1 MIRFFQPE
9 EEDRII
15 DAIQEAELN
24 TSGEIRVHL
33 EDNLKGDV
41 LQAAQKTFLKL
52 EMHKT
57 EARNGVLIFIAPE
70 QRKLAI
76 LGDKGINEKVPKDF
90 WSEERDIMLAHF
102 KSGNYADGVCAA
114 VQQVGAKL
122 KDFFPYQSDD
132 ENELPD
138 DISYS

>member
-15 DAIQEAELN
+15 AAIKEAELN

-33 EDNLKGDV
+33 EDDLKMEALEG
-41 LQAAQKTFLKL
+41 AQKTFVKL
-52 EMHKT
+52 GMHKT
-57 EARNGVLIFIAPE
+57 DARNGVLIFIAPE
-70 QRKLAI
+70 QRKFAI
-76 LGDKGINEKVPKDF
+76 LGDKGINEKVPENF
-90 WSEERDIMLAHF
+90 WAEERDIMLAHF
-102 KSGNYADGVCAA
+102 KSGQYADGVCAA
-114 VQQVGAKL
+114 IQQVGAKL
-122 KDFFPYQSDD
+122 KAFFPYQSDD

>member
-76 LGDKGINEKVPKDF
+76 VGDKGINEKVPEDF

-114 VQQVGAKL
+114 VQQAGAKL
-122 KDFFPYQSDD
+122 KAFFPYQSDD

>member
-70 QRKLAI
+70 QRKFAI

-90 WSEERDIMLAHF
+90 SAL
-102 KSGNYADGVCAA
+102 N
-114 VQQVGAKL
+114 
-122 KDFFPYQSDD
+122 
-132 ENELPD
+132 
-138 DISYS
+138 

>member
-33 EDNLKGDV
+33 EDHLKGDV

-70 QRKLAI
+70 QRKFAI
-76 LGDKGINEKVPKDF
+76 LGDKGINEKVPEDF

-114 VQQVGAKL
+114 IQQAGAKL
-122 KDFFPYQSDD
+122 KAFFPYQSDD

>member
-52 EMHKT
+52 EMHRT

>member
-15 DAIQEAELN
+15 DAIQEAELS

-76 LGDKGINEKVPKDF
+76 LGDKGINERVPKDF

-122 KDFFPYQSDD
+122 KAFFPYQSDD

>member
-122 KDFFPYQSDD
+122 KAFFPYQSDD

>member
-9 EEDRII
+9 EEDQII

-52 EMHKT
+52 GMHKT
-57 EARNGVLIFIAPE
+57 EARNGILIFIAPE

-76 LGDKGINEKVPKDF
+76 LGDKGINEKVPEDF

-114 VQQVGAKL
+114 IQQVGAKL
-122 KDFFPYQSDD
+122 KAFFPYQSDD

>member
-9 EEDRII
+9 EEDLII

-33 EDNLKGDV
+33 EDNLKTEV
-41 LQAAQKTFLKL
+41 LKAAEKTFLKL
-52 EMHKT
+52 GMHKT

-70 QRKLAI
+70 QRKFAI
-76 LGDKGINEKVPKDF
+76 LGDKGINEKVPEDF
-90 WSEERDIMLAHF
+90 WAEERDIMLAHF
-102 KSGNYADGVCAA
+102 KTGAYADGICAA

-122 KDFFPYQSDD
+122 KAFFPYQSDD
-132 ENELPD
+132 KNELPD

>member
-15 DAIQEAELN
+15 DAIQEAELS

-122 KDFFPYQSDD
+122 KAFFPYQSDD

>member
-102 KSGNYADGVCAA
+102 KCGNYADGVCAA

>member
-76 LGDKGINEKVPKDF
+76 LGDKGINERVPKDF

-122 KDFFPYQSDD
+122 KAFFPYQSDD

>member
-122 KDFFPYQSDD
+122 KAFFPYEPDD

>member
-15 DAIQEAELN
+15 NAIKEAELN

-41 LQAAQKTFLKL
+41 LQAAEKTFVKL
-52 EMHKT
+52 GMHKT

-76 LGDKGINEKVPKDF
+76 VGDKGINEKVPEDF

-102 KSGNYADGVCAA
+102 KSGNHAEGVCAA
-114 VQQVGAKL
+114 VQQAGAKL
-122 KDFFPYQSDD
+122 KAFFPYQSDD

-138 DISYS
+138 TISYS

>member
-9 EEDRII
+9 DEDRII
-15 DAIQEAELN
+15 AAIQEAELN

-33 EDNLKGDV
+33 EDNLKTAV
-41 LQAAQKTFLKL
+41 LPAAEKTFLRL
-52 EMHKT
+52 GMHKT

-70 QRKLAI
+70 KRQLAI
-76 LGDKGINEKVPKDF
+76 VGDKGINEKVPEDF
-90 WSEERDIMLAHF
+90 WGEERDIMLAHF
-102 KSGNYADGVCAA
+102 KTGAYADGVCAA

-122 KDFFPYQSDD
+122 KTFFPYQSDD

>member
-70 QRKLAI
+70 QRKFAI

-122 KDFFPYQSDD
+122 KAFFPYQSDD

>member
-41 LQAAQKTFLKL
+41 LQAAQKTFQKL

-57 EARNGVLIFIAPE
+57 DARNGVLIFIAPE
-70 QRKLAI
+70 QRKFAI

-122 KDFFPYQSDD
+122 KAFFPYQSDD

>member
-15 DAIQEAELN
+15 AAIQEAELH
-24 TSGEIRVHL
+24 TSGEVRVHL
-33 EDNLKGDV
+33 EENLKGEV
-41 LQAAQKTFLKL
+41 LKAAQQTFVRLG
-52 EMHKT
+52 MHKT

-76 LGDKGINEKVPKDF
+76 IGDRGINEKVPEDF
-90 WSEERDIMLAHF
+90 WAEERDIMLAHF
-102 KSGNYADGVCAA
+102 KSGDYADGVCAA
-114 VQQVGAKL
+114 IQQVGAKL
-122 KDFFPYQSDD
+122 KAFFPYQSDD

>member
-70 QRKLAI
+70 QRKFAI
-76 LGDKGINEKVPKDF
+76 LGDKGINEKVPEDF

-114 VQQVGAKL
+114 IQQAGAKL
-122 KDFFPYQSDD
+122 KAFFPYQSDD

>member
-70 QRKLAI
+70 QRKFAI
-76 LGDKGINEKVPKDF
+76 LGDKGINEKVPEDF

-114 VQQVGAKL
+114 IQQAGAKL
-122 KDFFPYQSDD
+122 KTFFPYQSDD